1 MRDTV
6 EYLEVELKQCKML
19 AARAANKA
27 DKQFWLTLAHRWE
40 ELLRARQRSCPDMAM
55 SGSASDREHR
65 PSSLLR
71 HEIASAVLAIGTV
84 GVGAW
89 LVHLF
94 L

>member
-6 EYLEVELKQCKML
+6 EYLEAELKQCKYL

-27 DKQFWLTLAHRWE
+27 DKQFWLGLAHRWE
-40 ELLRARQRSCPDMAM
+40 ELLRARQRSDMAM
-55 SGSASDREHR
+55 SGPASDREHR
-65 PSSLLR
+65 LSSSVR
-71 HEIASAVLAIGTV
+71 REIASAALAIGTV

-89 LVHLF
+89 FVHLF